1 MDFSTI
7 GSIDNYTKTLNMQAQ
22 WNLKKKSGDV
32 TSHTPS
38 FDEWLKS
45 STQSAEEESGS
56 NNDEK
61 LSSILQKAYTGK
73 KLSEDELNYLQTKDP
88 LSYQKIRSIQQE
100 QKSYEQELKKC
111 KTKEDVQRLKMSR
124 IASSLSTVKSIENNP
139 HITQEK
145 KLQLINLEKM
155 RCDKLERTTHAYV
168 KSGEYE
174 QLPSEA
180 EQTKA
185 HQEMEKAEQHTE
197 VEQSKEPAQMEQAE
211 KVDEFSTKE
220 QDDKPDTIVDPESP
234 EMRKVRRAKAKAAYA
249 FVQKSVDMELG
260 AALDI
265 QA

>member
-1 MDFSTI
+1 MDFSAI

-32 TSHTPS
+32 TKHTS
-38 FDEWLKS
+38 SLDEWLKS

-124 IASSLSTVKSIENNP
+124 IASSLSTVKTIENNP

-155 RCDKLERTTHAYV
+155 RCDKLERTTHAYI

-185 HQEMEKAEQHTE
+185 HQEMEKAEQHIE
-197 VEQSKEPAQMEQAE
+197 VEQSKEPAQMEQAK
-211 KVDEFSTKE
+211 KVATKK
-220 QDDKPDTIVDPESP
+220 QDDKPDTIVEPESP

-249 FVQKSVDMELG
+249 SMQKSVDMELG